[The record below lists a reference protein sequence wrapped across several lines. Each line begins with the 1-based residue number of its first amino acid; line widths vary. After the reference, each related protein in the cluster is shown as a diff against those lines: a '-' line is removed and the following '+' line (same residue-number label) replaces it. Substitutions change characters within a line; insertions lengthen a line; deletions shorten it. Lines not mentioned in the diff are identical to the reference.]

1 MQLVAC
7 QLVDVNALFDDPRL
21 RVDRVQRHPHHEL
34 VYIMRGQY
42 RVETLGATWTG
53 GPGWLYCY
61 HPGQAHRAKF
71 RPGPAEAVLLQWT
84 EPAASRAVYPHAYFD
99 TSRRWR
105 QLLTWLLDLYTSGD
119 RQAAAQLLPVLL
131 HELGR
136 AGQHTQSLL
145 PAVDVYLAD
154 HLAQPIRVSAMAA
167 ALGLSRSHFSRNF
180 HKLTGHSPQQYIL
193 RQRLEHARTLLGNAT
208 LSIAEVARRCGF
220 SGAAHF
226 SRQFRRQYR
235 TSPRQHRHSMGAC
248 AGSSPGHNSCRAP
261 ATGHT
266 GRHSRRR

>member
-21 RVDRVQRHPHHEL
+21 REDRVQRHPHHEL
-34 VYIMRGQY
+34 VYIVRGQY

-71 RPGPAEAVLLQWT
+71 RPGPAEAVLIQWT
-84 EPAASRAVYPHAYFD
+84 EPATSRAVYPRAYYD

-105 QLLTWLLDLYTSGD
+105 HLLTWLLDLYTNGD
-119 RQAAAQLLPVLL
+119 RQAAGQLLPVLL

-136 AGQHTQSLL
+136 AGQRAQSLL

-167 ALGLSRSHFSRNF
+167 SLGLSRSHFSRNF
-180 HKLTGHSPQQYIL
+180 RKLTGQSPQQYIL
-193 RQRLEHARTLLGNAT
+193 RARLKQARVLLRERS
-208 LSIAEVARRCGF
+208 LSLADIARRCGF
-220 SGAAHF
+220 SSQSHL
-226 SRQFRRQYR
+226 SRVYR
-235 TSPRQHRHSMGAC
+235 HHYETSP
-248 AGSSPGHNSCRAP
+248 
-261 ATGHT
+261 
-266 GRHSRRR
+266 SRDR

>member
-7 QLVDVNALFDDPRL
+7 QLLDVNALFDDPRL
-21 RVDRVQRHPHHEL
+21 REDRVQRHPHHEL

-71 RPGPAEAVLLQWT
+71 RPGPAEAVLIQWT
-84 EPAASRAVYPHAYFD
+84 EPATSRAVYPHAYYD

-105 QLLTWLLDLYTSGD
+105 HLLTWLLDLYTNGD
-119 RQAAAQLLPVLL
+119 RQAAGQLLPVLL

-136 AGQHTQSLL
+136 AGQHAQSLL

-154 HLAQPIRVSAMAA
+154 HLAQPIRVSAMAT
-167 ALGLSRSHFSRNF
+167 ALGVSRSHFSRNF
-180 HKLTGHSPQQYIL
+180 RKLTGQSPQQYVL
-193 RQRLEHARTLLGNAT
+193 RARLKQARVLLRERS
-208 LSIAEVARRCGF
+208 LSLADIARRCGF
-220 SGAAHF
+220 SSQSHL
-226 SRQFRRQYR
+226 SRVYRQHYE
-235 TSPRQHRHSMGAC
+235 TSP
-248 AGSSPGHNSCRAP
+248 
-261 ATGHT
+261 
-266 GRHSRRR
+266 SRDR